1 MKRNILT
8 GCGRRVR
15 AAEPMCRWGV
25 WGLKRRGSDGAKG
38 ESCRAGD
45 EGWRTWVGC
54 PDALML
60 QMGWFESSLQLSYGI
75 LDGLIWILL
84 ETCRIVSS
92 ASNSPVKRY
101 YLKSRCQRKLCL
113 LTVVTCASDA
123 GRLFS
128 TWFACDCRENIFKA
142 AYKLFSWI
150 FSIALY
156 IPLLHTLAQL
166 NSVVFS
172 IK

>member
-1 MKRNILT
+1 MRLEAARE
-8 GCGRRVR
+8 RRVSPV
-15 AAEPMCRWGV
+15 EQV
-25 WGLKRRGSDGAKG
+25 TKDDVRGS
-38 ESCRAGD
+38 
-45 EGWRTWVGC
+45 
-54 PDALML
+54 DALML

-92 ASNSPVKRY
+92 ASNFPVKRY
-101 YLKSRCQRKLCL
+101 CLKSRCQRKLCL

-156 IPLLHTLAQL
+156 IPLLHTHLHNLILSSLAL
-166 NSVVFS
+166 NNRRLCQ
-172 IK
+172 K